1 MGVVPGD
8 REAIS
13 YRGDVV
19 AGDCARVRAIVDSS
33 GFFSPA
39 EVQIAV
45 ELVEE
50 RLSKGP
56 ASGYHFLFAERVGKA
71 LGYSCF
77 GPIPGT
83 RASYDLYWIAVCDD
97 CRRMGIGHGLLLR
110 SEAEIIRM
118 GGARVYI
125 ETSSRLLY
133 TPTRL
138 FYGSS
143 GYHQEAL
150 LEDFY
155 APGDAKV
162 IYVKAL
168 EPLQGHQ
175 RKGPCENG

>member
-1 MGVVPGD
+1 VPND
-8 REAIS
+8 REAITF
-13 YRGDVV
+13 RGNVV
-19 AGDCARVRAIVDSS
+19 PADCARVRAIVSSS

-39 EVQIAV
+39 EVLIAV

-56 ASGYHFLFAERVGKA
+56 ASGYHFLFAERQGKV

-77 GPIPGT
+77 GPIPAT
-83 RASYDLYWIAVCDD
+83 RASYDLYWIAVCND
-97 CRRMGIGHGLLLR
+97 CRRMGIGHGLLVR
-110 SEAEIIRM
+110 SEAEIVRM
-118 GGARVYI
+118 GGARVYL

-138 FYGSS
+138 FYGAA

-168 EPLQGHQ
+168 EPLQG
-175 RKGPCENG
+175 RPTKGPCGND

>member
-1 MGVVPGD
+1 MGIVPDD
-8 REAIS
+8 RKAIS
-13 YRGDVV
+13 YRRDVV
-19 AGDCARVRAIVDSS
+19 SGDCAGVRAIVDSS

-39 EVQIAV
+39 EVLIAV

-50 RLSKGP
+50 RLSKGL
-56 ASGYHFLFAERVGKA
+56 ASGYHFWFAERLGKL
-71 LGYSCF
+71 LGYCCF

-83 RASYDLYWIAVCDD
+83 RASYDLYWIAVCNDS
-97 CRRMGIGHGLLLR
+97 RRMGIGHGLLLR

-125 ETSSRLLY
+125 ETSSRPLY

-138 FYGSS
+138 FYESA

-162 IYVKAL
+162 IFVKAL
-168 EPLQGHQ
+168 EPLQRQQ
-175 RKGPCENG
+175 RK